1 MDDWDADGLLE
12 GKSSLVSGF
21 FVDSACW
28 DLFTALWNM
37 LRVGDGRVRKPEN
50 FGRDCEGR
58 NTVTGSCKMAL
69 KRKGRPKCMQKGR
82 TPATKT
88 TEGV

>member
-12 GKSSLVSGF
+12 GKSSLASGF

-28 DLFTALWNM
+28 DLFTAWWNM
-37 LRVGDGRVRKPEN
+37 LRVGDGRVRKPGN
-50 FGRDCEGR
+50 FEGDRKGR
-58 NTVTGSCKMAL
+58 NAVTGSCKMAF
-69 KRKGRPKCMQKGR
+69 KREGRPMCMQKGR